1 MVAHEPD
8 RKRAAEQ
15 ETPPLKLNEILD
27 GLATQR
33 IGTKLHYFAELDSTN
48 IFARR
53 LAEQGGPACG
63 IVIAEGQTRGRGGL
77 GRGWVSPPFLN
88 LYRSVVLRP
97 GLCPKSSPEITLTA
111 PWP

>member
-15 ETPPLKLNEILD
+15 EAPPLKLNEVLA

-53 LAEQGGPACG
+53 LAEQGAPAGGYSSASYFAAYRCRKDG
-63 IVIAEGQTRGRGGL
+63 STRD
-77 GRGWVSPPFLN
+77 
-88 LYRSVVLRP
+88 VLAAIDSRP
-97 GLCPKSSPEITLTA
+97 RPVLWSSRRV
-111 PWP
+111 WF